1 MYIGLNEGCDLVDNP
16 MKRTLLAL
24 GLMKGDI
31 VDDWVNVI
39 HAWINAQNAPDD
51 PNTNHVQ
58 VPSTDPIYWTHFV
71 TEFNQAFEDSAEKQN
86 AQTWLHSI
94 HMEGR
99 DLDSYLTK
107 FHTLAAKAGYGLNK
121 EGTLNLIRCGLPAE
135 LGKEI
140 IRRENP
146 QTWNEWE
153 RAAHNEHDVWLK
165 LKSLYPSFTPKK
177 EKSHFGRTEG
187 EWHCTFK
194 GKGHYTHPNN
204 RTVPMNTSID
214 RINRTMTDDEKTR
227 MMKEGRCFQ
236 CGNKGHMSK
245 GCPTCSSNP
254 PPTPPMPPP
263 PTLAMSNVLGR

>member
-1 MYIGLNEGCDLVDNP
+1 
-16 MKRTLLAL
+16 
-24 GLMKGDI
+24 
-31 VDDWVNVI
+31 
-39 HAWINAQNAPDD
+39 
-51 PNTNHVQ
+51 
-58 VPSTDPIYWTHFV
+58 
-71 TEFNQAFEDSAEKQN
+71 
-86 AQTWLHSI
+86 
-94 HMEGR
+94 MEGR

-107 FHTLAAKAGYGLNK
+107 FHTLAAKAGYGLNE
-121 EGTLNLIRCGLPAE
+121 EGTLNLMRRGLPAE

-146 QTWNEWE
+146 QMWNEWE

-177 EKSHFGRTEG
+177 EKFHFGRTEG

-204 RTVPMNTSID
+204 RMVPMDTSVD
-214 RINRTMTDDEKTR
+214 CINRTMTDDEKTR
-227 MMKEGRCFQ
+227 MIREGRCFQ

-254 PPTPPMPPP
+254 PSYSPNASTSNTGYVQHARKVKVEEEEEEEEEPKETKMGVNQVINSIN
-263 PTLAMSNVLGR
+263 AMNDDEKEDLLMKAFAQKKDF